1 MRIYLAIPY
10 TFNAELSYSIANKVA
25 AKLIGEGN
33 VVFSPISHSHIIA
46 DHMDE
51 SLRYSQEFW
60 MAQDLPFIEW
70 CDKVVCVVIGE
81 FGYDLIDNSKGVQ
94 KELNEANLLNK
105 QIEFYYYEKE

>member
-1 MRIYLAIPY
+1 
-10 TFNAELSYSIANKVA
+10 
-25 AKLIGEGN
+25 
-33 VVFSPISHSHIIA
+33 
-46 DHMDE
+46 
-51 SLRYSQEFW
+51 